1 MDGKQ
6 AKRRNALWES
16 LQVMRQRNWQLEGDL
31 MASRTVLRETRQEVA
46 GLQRQLDQAASR
58 SQALEAQVAELQE
71 QLAQLRQV
79 VQGQA
84 LPQASAASQ
93 PMPPAWVKANVKK
106 KRPKTPGRKA
116 GHEPAHRPLPEH
128 IDAHIDV
135 PLPRDVQG
143 QASCPKCRAQLS
155 EVTGHKRIVEDLIP
169 AQRVVTCYH
178 TFSGY
183 CPGCRKVIE
192 SRAPE
197 QPPAPAGVDLP
208 QGQLGLGVLASAA
221 LLRVQYR
228 LPFRQIT
235 QLLKDLPGL
244 WLSSGAVARQVQ
256 RMGRWL
262 AGEYQRLKVI
272 IRASQM
278 VHMDETGWRINGRN
292 GWLWTMLSEHH
303 TVYHVH
309 PSRGRKVAEDL
320 LGDHFA
326 GTLVSDF
333 YAGYAHACG
342 NQQKCLAHLLR
353 NLSETAAADRAFAAG
368 GFFRRC
374 RRLIRELLLLKRKKT
389 ETPVAVYEAK
399 GRRLE
404 ARLDKLAHDP
414 WQEPHARRLA
424 ARLRRHTGELTRFL
438 WHDQVPPTNNAAE
451 RALRPAVVARKI
463 SGGSRSGRGANATA
477 ILLSVLRT
485 ATLQHRPLL
494 ETLTTLLQASW
505 AGANPGLLIDAFTP
519 NT

>member
-1 MDGKQ
+1 MDGREL
-6 AKRRNALWES
+6 KRWNALVES
-16 LQVMRQRNWQLEGDL
+16 LQAMRRRNGQLEGAL
-31 MASRTVLRETRQEVA
+31 IASRTVLRETRQEVA
-46 GLQRQLDQAASR
+46 LLQRQLAQAASQNQ
-58 SQALEAQVAELQE
+58 SLEEQVVELQG
-71 QLAQLRQV
+71 QLAELRQV
-79 VQGQA
+79 VQGQGV
-84 LPQASAASQ
+84 QGASAASQ
-93 PMPPAWVKANVKK
+93 SRPPGWVKANVKK
-106 KRPKTPGRKA
+106 QRQGTPGRKA
-116 GHEPAHRPLPEH
+116 GHVPAHRPQPEH

-143 QASCPKCRAQLS
+143 QASCPTCRAQLS
-155 EVTGHKRIVEDLIP
+155 NLKRHERMVEDLIP

-192 SRAPE
+192 SRAPQ

-208 QGQLGLGVLASAA
+208 QGQLGLGVLATAA

-235 QLLKDLPGL
+235 QLLGDLPGL
-244 WLSSGAVARQVQ
+244 ALSSGAVARQVQ

-262 AGEYQRLKVI
+262 AGEYQRLKVL
-272 IRASQM
+272 IRASAV
-278 VHMDETGWRINGRN
+278 VHMDETGWRVNGRN

-303 TVYHVH
+303 TVYHAH
-309 PSRGRKVAEDL
+309 PSRGQKVAEEL
-320 LGDHFA
+320 LGDHFD

-333 YAGYAHACG
+333 YAGYAHACVG
-342 NQQKCLAHLLR
+342 QQKCLAHLLR
-353 NLSETAAADRAFAAG
+353 NLSETAAAQRAFAGG

-374 RRLIRELLLLKRKKT
+374 RRLIQELLLLKRQKPA
-389 ETPVAVYEAK
+389 TPAAVYEAK

-404 ARLDKLAHDP
+404 ARLDKLAQGP

-424 ARLRRHTGELTRFL
+424 ARLKRHTGELTRFL
-438 WHDQVPPTNNAAE
+438 WQDQVPPTNNAAE

-463 SGGSRSGRGANATA
+463 SGGSRSQRGADATA

-485 ATLQHRPLL
+485 ATQQHRPLL
-494 ETLTTLLQASW
+494 ETLTALLTASW
-505 AGANPGLLIDAFTP
+505 AGTNPALLIDSLA
-519 NT
+519 NTA